1 MYLVKEC
8 FFSMY
13 LFRNDVIRQLKFV
26 KLVSKIRLIK
36 RNVFITITDT
46 FLRRKIKL
54 FEF

>member
-1 MYLVKEC
+1 MYLVKKY

-13 LFRNDVIRQLKFV
+13 LFRNDGIRQLKFV